1 MEARFLILCIL
12 LVSLMP
18 LSPAKAQKAAVLARP
33 DWEEHLRAVKG
44 TAEEYLRSAT
54 QGASDIQVNEV
65 GYLQARRYYHHILL
79 LNPGDSGVLAS
90 KEVVEQQL
98 ARFRRQHRWQLFKS
112 GTVNAFRGTPS
123 TRQVNNGRGL
133 GLGRALLD
141 VEAELPVIAE
151 LVPEQQ
157 FVLSHIRRS
166 VPFFLQLQVGLGIE
180 ERAIPETDAAAD
192 LIAGHGS
199 AEIGYTVL
207 PILRYLLP
215 YAGIGYRGIFGFYE
229 DPGEGGDYFL
239 HGTYMRLGAVL
250 SLGRTIKL
258 SAIYDRS
265 LEIYGSEFNSS
276 RWLGENVGVDSCKDC
291 FDSWTGT
298 QIGLEVMF

>member
-1 MEARFLILCIL
+1 MKARFSILCIL

-18 LSPAKAQKAAVLARP
+18 LSPVKAQEAAVLAKP

-44 TAEEYLRSAT
+44 TAEDYLRSAT
-54 QGASDIQVNEV
+54 QGAGDIQVNEV

-79 LNPGDSGVLAS
+79 LNPGDPGALAS

-112 GTVNAFRGTPS
+112 GTVNALWGTPT

-133 GLGRALLD
+133 GLGRALLE

-166 VPFFLQLQVGLGIE
+166 VPFFLQLQVGLGFE
-180 ERAIPETDAAAD
+180 ERVITDTYAAD

-199 AEIGYTVL
+199 AEVGYTVL
-207 PILRYLLP
+207 PMLRYLLP
-215 YAGIGYRGIFGFYE
+215 YVGIGYRGTVGYYD

-250 SLGRTIKL
+250 SLGRTLKL

-276 RWLGENVGVDSCKDC
+276 RWFGENVGVDSCKEC

-298 QIGLEVMF
+298 QIGLEFMF

>member
-1 MEARFLILCIL
+1 MKARFSILCIL
-12 LVSLMP
+12 LISLML
-18 LSPAKAQKAAVLARP
+18 LSPATAQDATVLAKP

-54 QGASDIQVNEV
+54 QGAGDIQVNEV
-65 GYLQARRYYHHILL
+65 GYLQARRYYRHILL
-79 LNPGDSGVLAS
+79 LNPDDPGALAS
-90 KEVVEQQL
+90 KEVVEEQL
-98 ARFRRQHRWQLFKS
+98 DRFRRQHRWQLFKS
-112 GTVNAFRGTPS
+112 GTVNAFRGTPT

-133 GLGRALLD
+133 GLGRAQFD
-141 VEAELPVIAE
+141 VEADFPDIAE

-166 VPFFLQLQVGLGIE
+166 VPFLLQLQVGMGIE
-180 ERAIPETDAAAD
+180 ETDAAD

-199 AEIGYTVL
+199 AEVGYTVL
-207 PILRYLLP
+207 PIFRYLLP
-215 YAGIGYRGIFGFYE
+215 YAGIGYRGMFGFYE

-250 SLGRTIKL
+250 SLGRTFKL

-276 RWLGENVGVDSCKDC
+276 RWFEENFGVDSCKDC

-298 QIGLEVMF
+298 QIGLEFMF